1 MNKTSK
7 LVIAALAVSLM
18 GSALAQDA
26 PTPPSQPA
34 PSADNSST
42 QNPSA
47 SPKVPGVK
55 DATLQ
60 SVGDMVPFYVVG
72 GVVLVGGIVAA
83 ANGGSSHSGQSTS
96 GSTSGTTGTH

>member
-7 LVIAALAVSLM
+7 LVVAALALSLM
-18 GSALAQDA
+18 GSALAQNA
-26 PTPPSQPA
+26 PTPPPPPAPPPA
-34 PSADNSST
+34 PSTDNSPT

-60 SVGDMVPFYVVG
+60 SVGDMTPFYVVG
-72 GVVLVGGIVAA
+72 GVVVVGGIVAA

-96 GSTSGTTGTH
+96 GTTGTH